1 MQKAHEKF
9 EFLVLDGFS
18 NMVLA
23 SALEPL
29 RDVKMR
35 ALFARLDWE
44 VTTFNGSSVTSSS
57 NLKLS
62 PDRCFSADQTTGT
75 LVVVAGYRMR
85 EQITKQMVST
95 IRQATRN
102 ARRVLALD
110 TASWLLAKA
119 GLLDG
124 HEATIHWQELE
135 AFEEAFPNV
144 KTSRARYV
152 ATGPFMTCGGASTAL
167 EMMLELI
174 QETFGPAAAFDAS
187 SMFIFDAARQKDHR
201 RGAAQLKKRGSPKLL
216 DALNIIAEN
225 VEHPLTS
232 AQLAERVA
240 TSERTLN
247 RAFSKE
253 LGMTVGKYYKL
264 YRLQH
269 ARYLAQET
277 HLGTD
282 QIAVQC
288 GFSCASALRRSFS
301 NEFGRPIRS
310 FRTK

>member
-1 MQKAHEKF
+1 MRLVHENF

-35 ALFARLDWE
+35 ALYASLDWE
-44 VTTFNGSSVTSSS
+44 VTTFSGSSVTSSS

-62 PDRCFSADQTTGT
+62 PDRGFAADRTTST
-75 LVVVAGYRMR
+75 LVIVAGYSLR
-85 EQITKQMVST
+85 EQITKDMISM
-95 IRQATRN
+95 IRQASRN

-110 TASWLLAKA
+110 TAPWLLAKA
-119 GLLDG
+119 GILDG
-124 HEATIHWQELE
+124 HKATIHWQELE

-144 KTSRARYV
+144 HTSRSKYV
-152 ATGPFMTCGGASTAL
+152 VSGQFMTCGGASTAL

-174 QETFGPAAAFDAS
+174 RETFGPAAAFDAS
-187 SMFIFDAARQKDHR
+187 NMFVFDAAGQRDQGR
-201 RGAAQLKKRGSPKLL
+201 TVAQLRNRGSPILL

-225 VEHPLTS
+225 VEHPLTV
-232 AQLAERVA
+232 AQLAERILI
-240 TSERTLN
+240 SERTLN
-247 RAFSKE
+247 RTFSEE
-253 LGMTVGKYYKL
+253 LGMSVGKYSKL
-264 YRLQH
+264 FRLQH
-269 ARYLAQET
+269 ARYLVQET
-277 HLGTD
+277 YLGTD
-282 QIAVQC
+282 QIALQC
-288 GFSCASALRRSFS
+288 GFSCASALRRSFA